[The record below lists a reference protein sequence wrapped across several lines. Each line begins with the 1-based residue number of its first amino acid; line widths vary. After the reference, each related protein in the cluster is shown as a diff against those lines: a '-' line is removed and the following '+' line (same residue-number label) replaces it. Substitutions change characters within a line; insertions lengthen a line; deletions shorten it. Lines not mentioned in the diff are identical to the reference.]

1 MKKTIAHTAKL
12 ATLTAA
18 LALCGSAFAATGT
31 AASPSSGDAVQA
43 ATASAEHSTKQMSK
57 KGHHR
62 HGHRHG
68 HGHGRMHDAAMW
80 VPGYGPLNK
89 EFVDTL
95 ALNEDQLKLVE
106 TAKAEQKAGRGERRE
121 AMKTAHKAK
130 LEQLKSGKL
139 DPQATLKQKDA
150 SQQKFMDERRKVDEK
165 WLAVWEGLDDAQQ
178 QKVASHF
185 NERAEKFAKRAE
197 ERKERKAQS
206 QAEKTTS

>member
-18 LALCGSAFAATGT
+18 LALCGTAFAATGSA
-31 AASPSSGDAVQA
+31 AASPSSGVTAE
-43 ATASAEHSTKQMSK
+43 ATATGAEHSAKQMSK

-62 HGHRHG
+62 HGHR

-95 ALNEDQLKLVE
+95 ALNEEQLKLIE
-106 TAKAEQKAGRGERRE
+106 TAKAERKAGRGERRD
-121 AMKTAHKAK
+121 AMKTAHQAK

-139 DPQATLKQKDA
+139 DPQAALKQKDEGL
-150 SQQKFMDERRKVDEK
+150 QKAMDERRKVDEK
-165 WLAVWEGLDDAQQ
+165 WLAVWDGLDEAQQ
-178 QKVASHF
+178 QKVATHL
-185 NERAEKFAKRAE
+185 NERAEKFAKRVQ
-197 ERKERKAQS
+197 ERKDRKAQT
-206 QAEKTTS
+206 QAEKASS